1 MALSISHEVQRRST
15 SVIISTQE
23 LQEDERRRTA
33 LLNED
38 SRDIFD
44 DSVGVAGEVDGGVDD
59 EGGNV
64 GSEEEAETEEE
75 YMRAKPGRVFE
86 SQS

>member
-1 MALSISHEVQRRST
+1 MTLRWRWPCPSHEVQRRST
-15 SVIISTQE
+15 TVIISTQE
-23 LQEDERRRTA
+23 FQEDERRRTA

-38 SRDIFD
+38 SRDIFE
-44 DSVGVAGEVDGGVDD
+44 DSVGEVEDGGVDD

-75 YMRAKPGRVFE
+75 
-86 SQS
+86 